1 MSDDEAKPEVFT
13 EPVPDN
19 EVLPAPVETETAV
32 KVETP
37 APEEKPKKERKK
49 RRPLTDEEKER
60 LKQNLARGRATS
72 LAKRR
77 KKAQL
82 KKIELE
88 EKNAAE
94 DERIFQ
100 AYKKKRKPAEL
111 IEENDTLK
119 KEIAELKMQMEAAK
133 KQEIIAPIK
142 VKSKRE
148 KKEKT
153 AAIEDSDDEAP
164 KQKLIQVLETP
175 KLIPPKKKEM
185 TKREIMKMM
194 RGL

>member
-13 EPVPDN
+13 EPPTASGIEN
-19 EVLPAPVETETAV
+19 EVLPEPVETETAV
-32 KVETP
+32 NVETP
-37 APEEKPKKERKK
+37 APKKERKK

-60 LKQNLARGRATS
+60 LKQNLAKGRATS

-111 IEENDTLK
+111 MEENDKLK
-119 KEIAELKMQMEAAK
+119 KQLAELKMQMESSK
-133 KQEIIAPIK
+133 KQEIITP
-142 VKSKRE
+142 VKEKKMRE

-153 AAIEDSDDEAP
+153 AAIEDSDDEKPA
-164 KQKLIQVLETP
+164 P
-175 KLIPPKKKEM
+175 KLIPKPAASAAKPVKKPM
-185 TKREIMKMM
+185 SKREIMRMM

>member
-13 EPVPDN
+13 EPPPTASGIAN
-19 EVLPAPVETETAV
+19 EVIPAPAETETAV
-32 KVETP
+32 KAETP
-37 APEEKPKKERKK
+37 APPPAPKKERKK
-49 RRPLTDEEKER
+49 RRPLTEEEKER
-60 LKQNLARGRATS
+60 LKQNLAKGRATS

-100 AYKKKRKPAEL
+100 AYKKKRQPVEL
-111 IEENDTLK
+111 MNENEKLK
-119 KEIAELKMQMEAAK
+119 KELAELKMQMEASK
-133 KQEIIAPIK
+133 KQEIITPIK
-142 VKSKRE
+142 EKKKRE
-148 KKEKT
+148 KKEKS
-153 AAIEDSDDEAP
+153 AAIEDSDEEQAP
-164 KQKLIQVLETP
+164 APVPTP
-175 KLIPPKKKEM
+175 TPPKKKEM
-185 TKREIMKMM
+185 SKRDIMKMM

>member
-13 EPVPDN
+13 EPTTEPIPDN
-19 EVLPAPVETETAV
+19 EVLPAPVETEPEV
-32 KVETP
+32 KVEETP
-37 APEEKPKKERKK
+37 PEEKPKKERKK

-60 LKQNLARGRATS
+60 LKQNLAKGRATS

-111 IEENDTLK
+111 MDENETLK
-119 KEIAELKMQMEAAK
+119 KQLAELKMQMESSK
-133 KQEIIAPIK
+133 KQEIITPIK
-142 VKSKRE
+142 EKKKRE
-148 KKEKT
+148 KKVKSAE
-153 AAIEDSDDEAP
+153 IEDSDDEQAP
-164 KQKLIQVLETP
+164 EPVPTP
-175 KLIPPKKKEM
+175 APQKKKEM
-185 TKREIMKMM
+185 SKRDIMKML